1 MKNPKE
7 IVTKDY
13 KMENRKLKKR
23 YTKWRRPNNFGKAV
37 RHYEIIKKFIYQ
49 YVNSIKV
56 KYV

>member
-1 MKNPKE
+1 M
-7 IVTKDY
+7 
-13 KMENRKLKKR
+13 MENRKLKKR
-23 YTKWRRPNNFGKAV
+23 YTKWRRPDNFGKAA